1 MKISHY
7 ISNIPI
13 DIVNKILEYDGRI
26 KYRKGEF
33 VDIIHSSILHFYKF
47 ILNPLL
53 KKKVQIKNS
62 IKYKT
67 KRYYFNPHQDD
78 VSIIEE
84 NIEQKFYFEF
94 EFDSLPGVGLSY
106 DYGYNHN
113 HNYCKVSYFDDRV
126 YMNQHTPQEILNI
139 IE

>member
-1 MKISHY
+1 M
-7 ISNIPI
+7 NLPI
-13 DIVNKILEYDGRI
+13 ELVDKILQYDGRM

-33 VDIIHSSILHFYKF
+33 VNVIHPNVLNFYKS

-67 KRYYFNPHQDD
+67 KRYYFNPHQD
-78 VSIIEE
+78 VPIIEE
-84 NIEQKFYFEF
+84 DTEQKFYFEF
-94 EFDSLPGVGLSY
+94 DFDSLPGVGLSY
-106 DYGYNHN
+106 DYGWNHD
-113 HNYCKVSYFDDRV
+113 YFKVSYFDDRV
-126 YMNQHTPQEILNI
+126 YINQHAPQEILNI

>member
-1 MKISHY
+1 MERREY

-13 DIVNKILEYDGRI
+13 DIVNKILQYDGRI

-33 VDIIHSSILHFYKF
+33 VDIIHSTILNFYKC

-53 KKKVQIKNS
+53 KKKLQIKNS

-78 VSIIEE
+78 GSIIEE
-84 NIEQKFYFEF
+84 NTEQKFYFEF

-106 DYGYNHN
+106 DYGYNNN
-113 HNYCKVSYFDDRV
+113 HNYFKVSYFDDRV
-126 YMNQHTPQEILNI
+126 YMNQHAPQEIINI
-139 IE
+139 IQ